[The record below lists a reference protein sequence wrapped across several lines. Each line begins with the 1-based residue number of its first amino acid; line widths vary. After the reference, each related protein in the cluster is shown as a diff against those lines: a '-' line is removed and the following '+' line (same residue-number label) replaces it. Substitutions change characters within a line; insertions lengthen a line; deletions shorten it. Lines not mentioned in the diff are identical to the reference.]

1 LTQNSSRTGESDVWI
16 GTSGFVYPHWRNGV
30 FYPPGLPQKE
40 ELEFFARS
48 FRTVELNNPF
58 YRLPERE
65 TFAGWRRRTPPDFRF
80 AVKASRYIT
89 HIRKLKEAREPL
101 RTFLDRARGLGAKLG
116 PVLFQFPSAWGVD
129 LERLRRFLKLLP
141 KRREFAFEF
150 RHPSWL
156 AQPVYDLLHEYK
168 AALCLAVRQTMSPEQ
183 EIVTADF
190 TYIRMHSGTG
200 CDGDFTGAELGKW
213 AARIRRFLQAGIRVY
228 IYFNNDQHG
237 FAVRNALDLMSLLG
251 VGR

>member
-1 LTQNSSRTGESDVWI
+1 LTQNSSRSGQNDVWI

-40 ELEFFARS
+40 ELAFFAQS

-58 YRLPERE
+58 YRLPEKE
-65 TFAGWRRRTPPDFRF
+65 TFTGWRRRTPPDFRF

-89 HIRKLKEAREPL
+89 HIRKLKEAEEPL

-116 PVLFQFPSAWGVD
+116 PVLFQFPAAWGVD
-129 LERLRRFLKLLP
+129 LERLRRFLKVLP
-141 KRREFAFEF
+141 KGREFAFEF

-156 AQPVYDLLHEYK
+156 AQPVYDLLREYK

-183 EIVTADF
+183 EIVTAGF
-190 TYIRMHSGTG
+190 TYIRMHGGTG
-200 CDGDFTGAELGKW
+200 RDGDFTRPELEKW
-213 AARIRRFLQAGIRVY
+213 AARTRGFLQAGARVY

-251 VGR
+251 IER